1 MMREIIVSHAGP
13 SRFAFDASRQHPIS
27 WNNLDF
33 HQQVALIYE
42 MSRGPPATSVWT
54 LCIAGVTFL
63 QPQGTGLGLHSLR
76 PLLDVFS
83 QETNLAPRKRGLFFS
98 LGNFTEDFLFR
109 KLADANR
116 NATCF
121 RVSDGSASPIH
132 SAGVHW
138 RSVPMVSGPE

>member
-1 MMREIIVSHAGP
+1 M
-13 SRFAFDASRQHPIS
+13 
-27 WNNLDF
+27 
-33 HQQVALIYE
+33 IYE
-42 MSRGPPATSVWT
+42 RSRGPPPTSVWT

-63 QPQGTGLGLHSLR
+63 QPQGTWLGLHSLR

-98 LGNFTEDFLFR
+98 DFTEDFLFR

-116 NATCF
+116 NASAF
-121 RVSDGSASPIH
+121 SDGSASPIH